1 MFTKL
6 FNAAALATY
15 FAIDTVLA
23 PLDTVMGLKDA
34 AMQGVFAEKEM
45 PGIGKGLSYWFGC
58 TASAVLNTTTTGLSL
73 LGLTALGVSSAP
85 ILVGASCGL
94 GFASAG
100 LAAKKFITALNLEN
114 SQQDIN
120 PVYADT
126 VEAYNI
132 IKN

>member
-6 FNAAALATY
+6 FNAASLATY
-15 FAIDTVLA
+15 FAVDTVLA

-34 AMQGVFAEKEM
+34 AMQGVFAEEKM
-45 PGIGKGLSYWFGC
+45 PAIGKGLSYWFGC
-58 TASAVLNTTTTGLSL
+58 TASTALNATTTGLSL

-94 GFASAG
+94 GFATAG
-100 LAAKKFITALNLEN
+100 FAAKKFITALNLEY